1 MTANPEAT
9 VSDPTDLVYGEVKQ
23 NWGWMLA
30 LGILFILLGT
40 IGLGY
45 TFSLTI
51 ASVFFFGI
59 LLLVGGGMQLVHT
72 FKCQGWKCRIWHV
85 LLALLYI
92 LVGADIM
99 ARPLVAS
106 VVLTLLLA
114 GGITALGIVRIVMAF
129 QIRGTKNWGWL
140 LFSGVISVLLGV
152 MIATRWPVSGLW
164 VIGLFVAIEM
174 IMHGW
179 SYIFLAMA
187 ARSAASTLPAETP
200 APAT

>member
-1 MTANPEAT
+1 MTTNPEAAF
-9 VSDPTDLVYGEVKQ
+9 SNQADLVYGEVKN

-40 IGLGY
+40 IGMGY
-45 TFSLTI
+45 TLSLTV
-51 ASVFFFGI
+51 ASVFFFGV
-59 LLLVGGGMQLVHT
+59 LLLVGGGVQLVHS

-92 LVGADIM
+92 LVGGDIL

-106 VVLTLLLA
+106 VFLTLLLA
-114 GGITALGIVRIVMAF
+114 GGITVLGIVRIVMAF
-129 QIRGTKNWGWL
+129 QLRGTRNWGWL
-140 LFSGVISVLLGV
+140 LFSGIISVLLGA
-152 MIATRWPVSGLW
+152 MIAARWPVSGLW

-179 SYIFLAMA
+179 SYVLVALAAKSALSAQPA
-187 ARSAASTLPAETP
+187 AQPE
-200 APAT
+200 PAT